1 MRQHRAFSSTQTSN
15 KSFEHGVLKPAAR
28 NPPRCTQSA
37 ATTDHNS
44 SWGNGVSI
52 AAAALVAFQCG
63 LPLHSV
69 AAAAA
74 PIAPGD
80 SPYAEAKRLV
90 GFPYWAESVSVV
102 CTVWSA
108 TAIEHRIDRVLFL
121 FFIQAYGPTEDDRV
135 RSCPTNINPNCVST
149 GGCVAHRAAATSQG
163 HVLHWL
169 RCVCICVCV
178 CVCAGSTN
186 DAYSPAW
193 FAPQS
198 TPSAAA
204 DDLERAVLASVEG
217 SEVLQ
222 QVTLASGAEYRAFSA
237 PRWGAVYAA
246 VSTGQE
252 SRDEVGDGHTLHML
266 PFTISRRLSRWCNC
280 FLPVPAAACC
290 HPPTAACLARTCL
303 SL

>member
-169 RCVCICVCV
+169 RCVCVYV
-178 CVCAGSTN
+178 YVYVSAQ
-186 DAYSPAW
+186 A
-193 FAPQS
+193 APMTRTRQPGLR
-198 TPSAAA
+198 PS
-204 DDLERAVLASVEG
+204 RRP
-217 SEVLQ
+217 LQ
-222 QVTLASGAEYRAFSA
+222 QQTTWSGPCWRQWRGLRCCSRSHWHLALSIGHSARQGGVLCTRPCQQDRNQGTRLGMVTHY
-237 PRWGAVYAA
+237 
-246 VSTGQE
+246 T
-252 SRDEVGDGHTLHML
+252 
-266 PFTISRRLSRWCNC
+266 
-280 FLPVPAAACC
+280 CC
-290 HPPTAACLARTCL
+290 HLQSVVGCPGGAIAFCRCLLLLAATPQLQLVWPGRA
-303 SL
+303 